1 MLTTKRRKLSIT
13 ATFAVFAMTLAA
25 CGGGDSNEGGSGW
38 DSDGETES
46 QEVSGTTGAM
56 DDYDIGTTFAATEPI
71 TFSLL
76 YRDHPNY
83 PLKEDWLILEE
94 LENNQN
100 VTFDIVSAPLSD
112 WDQRKGLLI
121 GAGDAP
127 DTSSL
132 TYPGQEVQ
140 FVAGGAILPV
150 SDYLEYLQNFTD
162 KVEKWDLGETVD
174 NLRQEDG
181 KFYLLPGLR
190 ESIRPQYTYA
200 VRKDIWDELDLT
212 LEPESYDEFRDQLQT
227 VKDASTDAW
236 PIYDRW
242 SASGPLEATLNMA
255 APSFGT
261 GAGWGFGEGV
271 YWDDDA
277 GEYVYTGAMD
287 EYRDMLAYYASL
299 VEDGLMD
306 PESLTQDD
314 DQAEQKFGAGDSIV
328 MAANDQEILRYRST
342 FEEQGNDDAEVALLR
357 LPAGP
362 AGDMYPAGSRLQ
374 SGLMLSSGVEDSDN
388 FLALLQFID
397 WLYYSDEGLEFAKW
411 GVEGVTYTKD
421 DDGTRHLADD
431 IDINDLNPGASESLN
446 VDYGFH
452 NGVWMLEHGS
462 TEELDRSML
471 RDEVIDFVETM
482 STKEELPLPPPWPLE
497 ELEREQVSLWQTALK
512 DHVWQNTARFILG
525 QRSLDE
531 WDDYVSELEGMN
543 MNSYLDVV
551 NEAQQRFAE
560 SQAE

>member
-1 MLTTKRRKLSIT
+1 MFTTRRRGAAAT
-13 ATFAVFAMTLAA
+13 ASVAALALTLAA
-25 CGGGDSNEGGSGW
+25 CGGGGDGDDTPEG
-38 DSDGETES
+38 EAPAI
-46 QEVSGTTGAM
+46 SGTTGAM
-56 DDYDIGTTFAATEPI
+56 EDYGIGTTFRATEPV
-71 TFSLL
+71 TFGLL

-83 PLKEDWLILEE
+83 PLKQDWMILEA
-94 LENNQN
+94 LEENQN

-127 DTSSL
+127 DIISV

-150 SDYLEYLQNFTD
+150 SDYLEHLPNFTD
-162 KVEKWDLGETVD
+162 KVERWGLQEAVD

-190 ESIRPQYTYA
+190 ESVRPQYTYA
-200 VRKDIWDELDLT
+200 VRKDIWDELGLT
-212 LEPESYDEFRDQLQT
+212 LQPETFDEFREQLRT
-227 VKDASTDAW
+227 VKEAYPDVW
-236 PIYDRW
+236 PLSDRW
-242 SASGPLEATLNMA
+242 SANGPIEATLNMA

-261 GAGWGFGEGV
+261 AAGWGYGEGV
-271 YWDDDA
+271 YWDEDA

-287 EYRDMLAYYASL
+287 EYRDLVAYYASL
-299 VEDGLMD
+299 VEEGLMD
-306 PESLTQDD
+306 PEALTQDD
-314 DQAEQKFGAGDSIV
+314 DQATQKLGSGRALAMG
-328 MAANDQEILRYRST
+328 ANDQEILRYRST
-342 FEEQGNDDAEVALLR
+342 FTELGNDDAELALIR
-357 LPAGP
+357 VPAGP
-362 AGDMYPAGSRLQ
+362 AGDVYPAGSRLQ
-374 SGLMLSSGVEDSDN
+374 SGLMISSKAAESDH

-411 GVEGVTYTKD
+411 GVEGETYTKA
-421 DDGTRHLADD
+421 DDGTRTLAET
-431 IDINDLNPGASESLN
+431 IDINGLNPDAPEQLN

-462 TEELDRSML
+462 TTELDLSML
-471 RDEVIDFVETM
+471 REEVVEFVESM
-482 STKEELPLPPPWPLE
+482 SDKTELPLPPPWPLD

-531 WDDYVSELEGMN
+531 WDAYVAELEGMN
-543 MNSYLDVV
+543 MQAYLDVV

-560 SQAE
+560 NAG